1 MSVLTMPAAGW
12 YPDPAGAA
20 TFRWWDGTTWT
31 GGTHAGEGQSGHGQT
46 EGQTGAVPEQLFA
59 DLPAAPPAP
68 AAPAAPASVAP
79 VPPPRGFVQPS
90 KTRWS
95 SLLAAFPAVYPL
107 VVGMSAGIAY
117 AGGAA
122 TSTPTVIGV
131 ALAVAV
137 LALIPAWAFAANDRR
152 ELLERG
158 YQPASVLAWM
168 LLLPPFAYLIARRR
182 VVGP

>member
-12 YPDPAGAA
+12 YADPAGAA
-20 TFRWWDGTTWT
+20 AFRWWDGAGWT
-31 GGTHAGEGQSGHGQT
+31 EGTH
-46 EGQTGAVPEQLFA
+46 TGAVPT
-59 DLPAAPPAP
+59 AP
-68 AAPAAPASVAP
+68 AAPAP
-79 VPPPRGFVQPS
+79 VRRNLQPS

-95 SLLAAFPAVYPL
+95 SLLAAFPVVYPL
-107 VVGMSAGIAY
+107 VVGMAAGIAY

-122 TSTPTVIGV
+122 SSVPTVIGV

-158 YQPASVLAWM
+158 YEPAPALAWM
-168 LLLPPFAYLIARRR
+168 LLVPPFAYLIARRR
-182 VVGP
+182 VVGS

>member
-20 TFRWWDGTTWT
+20 AFRWWDGARWT
-31 GGTHAGEGQSGHGQT
+31 EGTH
-46 EGQTGAVPEQLFA
+46 TGVIPTAVAPEPPFA
-59 DLPAAPPAP
+59 EPPFAEP
-68 AAPAAPASVAP
+68 TAAPAAPAP
-79 VPPPRGFVQPS
+79 VRRNLQPS

-95 SLLAAFPAVYPL
+95 SLLSAFPAVYPL

-122 TSTPTVIGV
+122 SSTPTVIGV
-131 ALAVAV
+131 AVAVAV

-158 YQPASVLAWM
+158 YEPAPALAWM
-168 LLLPPFAYLIARRR
+168 LLVPPFAYLIARRR